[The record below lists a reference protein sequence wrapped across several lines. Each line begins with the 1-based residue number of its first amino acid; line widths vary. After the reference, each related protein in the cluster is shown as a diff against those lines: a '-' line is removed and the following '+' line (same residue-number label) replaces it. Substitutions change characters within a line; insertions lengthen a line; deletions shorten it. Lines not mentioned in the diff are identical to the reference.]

1 MPRNNFDTQEA
12 FAEKTVDMV
21 LNHLKEIRQKRPN
34 SDSILL
40 DDKNFMIDDLNTVG
54 SLISLNLINNKGMRC
69 ERLVA
74 PEAFSI
80 TIEELR
86 KR

>member
-34 SDSILL
+34 SDFILL
-40 DDKNFMIDDLNTVG
+40 DDKNFMILQMSN
-54 SLISLNLINNKGMRC
+54 
-69 ERLVA
+69 
-74 PEAFSI
+74 
-80 TIEELR
+80 
-86 KR
+86 